1 MIESQHL
8 YSWCAI
14 VLSKQEKRRMDGLK
28 DRCLRSILN
37 IRIIR
42 MYSQCIHS
50 FFPSGVSKGEML
62 QESHHKPAST
72 LLLVERKPLARLG
85 KAMSA
90 WPSFATASFSPGSL
104 LQEQKFYLWHFQVLA
119 ACKTDWKLY
128 AIEDNGT
135 SGFYSSLVSWL
146 GRVLLCLSAVWS
158 MAVFCGADL

>member
-1 MIESQHL
+1 
-8 YSWCAI
+8 
-14 VLSKQEKRRMDGLK
+14 MDGLK

-90 WPSFATASFSPGSL
+90 
-104 LQEQKFYLWHFQVLA
+104 
-119 ACKTDWKLY
+119 
-128 AIEDNGT
+128 
-135 SGFYSSLVSWL
+135 
-146 GRVLLCLSAVWS
+146 
-158 MAVFCGADL
+158 